1 MGGVCTEYKDLGI
14 YLFCGVT
21 YGTISFPP
29 QHTPSTCRGGTH
41 SVPFG
46 MFRYGEYEGLQT
58 HTPMRYLD
66 VQEQS
71 HWYSTPF
78 FTFPDPPFLS
88 LQYFQRKKAMTSYE
102 VKDSDLDALGGK
114 TVLIVGAATGIG
126 RSTVLLAHRKY
137 TTIFPFLVS
146 GLDTRDTV
154 TP

>member
-1 MGGVCTEYKDLGI
+1 
-14 YLFCGVT
+14 
-21 YGTISFPP
+21 
-29 QHTPSTCRGGTH
+29 
-41 SVPFG
+41 
-46 MFRYGEYEGLQT
+46 
-58 HTPMRYLD
+58 
-66 VQEQS
+66 
-71 HWYSTPF
+71 
-78 FTFPDPPFLS
+78 
-88 LQYFQRKKAMTSYE
+88 MTSYE